1 MFPLKD
7 KPVDQNLL
15 KTGEEETMRKAG
27 LCLFMILLLTGC
39 AQKPDWRDPY
49 DRGLEY
55 LEGKRYKDAIELF
68 TQAAEAEA
76 EHPEIYAARGD
87 AHARS
92 GETASHM
99 TAAEADY
106 EKAISLDGS
115 FAEGYLGLA
124 DISIRRK
131 DYDTALEI
139 LSDGMEKTNGS
150 RKLSDK
156 IVEINSGTIRDS
168 QDQLRKLSSYDK
180 EGNLVWYHEYY
191 YDENG
196 HKSYVSVY
204 NGAGVQTDE
213 IEVAYDGQGNLTD
226 TFGYEEKDG
235 SLYKI
240 THTYDS
246 DGQRVKTER
255 YDHDGALE
263 NSKTYEHDEDG
274 NLVKEEYYD
283 SDNQLKACYIY
294 EYDAEG
300 KIEKHSLYG
309 PEGELRSYWT
319 FETNS
324 EGKRSRDNFYDKDG
338 KLQCY
343 FVYEYDDN
351 GELIEKREFI
361 EE

>member
-1 MFPLKD
+1 
-7 KPVDQNLL
+7 
-15 KTGEEETMRKAG
+15 MRKAG
-27 LCLFMILLLTGC
+27 LCLLLILLFTGC

-55 LEGKRYKDAIELF
+55 LEGKRYQDAIELF
-68 TQAAEAEA
+68 SQAAEAEA
-76 EHPEIYAARGD
+76 DHPEIYIARGD
-87 AHARS
+87 AQARS
-92 GETASHM
+92 GETSLHM
-99 TAAEADY
+99 TAAQADY
-106 EKAISLDGS
+106 EKAVSLDDS
-115 FAEGYLGLA
+115 SARAYLGLA
-124 DISIRRK
+124 DLSIRRK
-131 DYDTALEI
+131 DYEKALEI
-139 LSDGMEKTNGS
+139 LNEGMEKTDGD

-156 IVEINSGTIRDS
+156 IVEIKSGTIRDS

-191 YDENG
+191 YDEDG
-196 HKSYVSVY
+196 HKSYVKVY
-204 NGAGVQTDE
+204 DDADIQIDE
-213 IEVAYDGQGNLTD
+213 MEIAYDEQGNLTD

-235 SLYKI
+235 TLYKI
-240 THTYDS
+240 AHAYDS
-246 DGQRVKTER
+246 GGQRVKTEQ

-263 NSKTYEHDEDG
+263 SSKTYERDEDG
-274 NLVKEEYYD
+274 NLLKEQYYD
-283 SDNQLKACYIY
+283 GDNQLKAYYVY

-300 KIEKHSLYG
+300 EIKKHSLYG
-309 PEGELRSYWT
+309 PDGKLRSYWT